1 MKENAPESREAAAEM
16 FTQLLRYA
24 DAHEDYLLG
33 ALVADAQAHFESSSS
48 QTASDLH

>member
-1 MKENAPESREAAAEM
+1 MTEKRPESREAAAEM

-33 ALVADAQAHFESSSS
+33 ALVADARSHLENSAPPL
-48 QTASDLH
+48 TTDLR